1 MASRKSNRRKL
12 VLFICEGPTD
22 ENALYMIM
30 KSFFNP
36 SEVKFH
42 IVHGDFF
49 LSAIDE
55 DHDPERAIHD
65 MVTAEIRKYGL
76 RRSDI
81 LAVFHCSDTDGAFI
95 PNENVIEDPDARKIQ
110 YEEDGIHTRFPESI
124 ICRNRKK
131 RKNMNILS
139 NMTSLGE
146 DIPYRIYYFSHN
158 IEHALYGRHQHMSD
172 HQKTNLSDAFA
183 DRFEENWRDFYS
195 YLLTDCGPLGTNYH
209 ESWVEIRKGN
219 ASVQRHTNLNLLF
232 EEFGYT
238 VFMD

>member
-1 MASRKSNRRKL
+1 MARAKSKRRKL

-22 ENALYMIM
+22 ENALYLVM

-55 DHDPERAIHD
+55 DHDPVKAIND
-65 MVTAEIRKYGL
+65 IVNSEIRKYGL

-95 PNENVIEDPDARKIQ
+95 PEENIIEDQKARKIQ
-110 YEEDGIHTRFPESI
+110 YEEDGIHTRFPDSI
-124 ICRNRKK
+124 ASRNRKK
-131 RKNMNILS
+131 RKNMNVLS
-139 NMTSLGE
+139 NMPSLGE

-158 IEHALYGRHQHMSD
+158 IEHALYGKHQHMSD
-172 HQKTNLSDAFA
+172 HQKTSCSDDFA
-183 DRFEENWRDFYS
+183 DRFEDNWRDFYS
-195 YLLTDCGPLGTNYH
+195 YLLEECGPMGGNYH
-209 ESWVEIRKGN
+209 ESWVAIRQGN
-219 ASVQRHTNLNLLF
+219 ESLKRHTNLNLLF
-232 EEFGYT
+232 EEFGYI
-238 VFMD
+238 VFT